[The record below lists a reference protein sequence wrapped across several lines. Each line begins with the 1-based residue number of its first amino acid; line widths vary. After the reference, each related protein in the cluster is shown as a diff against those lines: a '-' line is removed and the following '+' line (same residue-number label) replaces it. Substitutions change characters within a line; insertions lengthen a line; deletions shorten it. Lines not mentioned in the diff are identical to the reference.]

1 MNIITINVYENSSNI
16 HKYLVDKTS
25 LVSKFKEK
33 LSFSYKKKIYFVNK
47 KNYKSIDENL
57 SFDENDLHDNDNIL
71 IILRLSGSYELG
83 IRLIDGEN
91 IKYLNITVDGSD
103 TIEEVKTKIL
113 KICTDNNYNFENK
126 ILALSYNDAL
136 LNNDEM
142 LRNYKIVENSI
153 VNCYVNL

>member
-57 SFDENDLHDNDNIL
+57 SFDENDLHDNDDIL
-71 IILRLSGSYELG
+71 IILRLSGSYELV
-83 IRLIDGEN
+83 IRLIDENN
-91 IKYLNITVDGSD
+91 IKYIKITVDGSD
-103 TIEEVKTKIL
+103 TIDEVKTKIL

-126 ILALSYNDAL
+126 ILTLSYNDTT

-153 VNCYVNL
+153 INCYVNL

>member
-16 HKYLVDKTS
+16 YKYLVDKTS

-33 LSFSYKKKIYFVNK
+33 LCFSYKKKIYFVNK

-57 SFDENDLHDNDNIL
+57 SFDENDLHDNDDIL
-71 IILRLSGSYELG
+71 IILRLSGSYELV
-83 IRLIDGEN
+83 IRLIDVNN

-126 ILALSYNDAL
+126 ILSLSYNDAL

-142 LRNYKIVENSI
+142 LRNYKIIENSI
-153 VNCYVNL
+153 LNCYVNL